1 MVRESAMALFYY
13 RKERISMAKYY
24 RGDTLPFV
32 VSYEGYRFQPGDVV
46 TGSIFTK
53 PESDED
59 DLGEALIT
67 VEVNV
72 LQAGDEVQ
80 LEFSRE
86 QMHDIADEVIVE
98 ARTVTNGNVEMTVQ
112 KELDLGRD
120 GIR

>member
-1 MVRESAMALFYY
+1 
-13 RKERISMAKYY
+13 MAKYY

-59 DLGEALIT
+59 DLGEALVT

-80 LEFSRE
+80 LDFSRE

-112 KELDLGRD
+112 KNLDLRRD